1 MLDLLNEISE
11 MVYVVDLENH
21 DLLYMNTAGRK
32 SFDAKEFEGKKCY
45 HVIRHRETPCEEC
58 PNKELRQKDF
68 VSWNFT
74 DPATSLHYAIK
85 SKQTEWEGRPACLAL
100 AVNVTESEKEKN
112 ALKNGMEGQEVLLEC
127 AKLLHILGDTDL
139 EQAIDRALEKIGG
152 YLEADRVYIFEIHNG
167 IMSNTHEWCAPGI
180 ESQIAALQNMPV
192 PQDEQLNSLFHDTD
206 DITMSTLDHLKEKY
220 PDECAELF
228 NEQGIQRMMA
238 IPLEQGKKLLG
249 YLGVDNPSAQK
260 LENISKLV
268 HVLAYLLSAGLCR
281 REDQIMRE
289 TLSYFDP
296 LTGALNRS
304 AFSRDLELFIS
315 LPESVGVARIDINNM
330 KQINDEKG
338 QAFGDRVLIA
348 MTETLKSLFGSGN
361 IYRSSGDEFI
371 VICRSISREKLDSK
385 VQELGSLIEKNV
397 ECHASIGHQWARECS
412 AIQRIIFEADEMM
425 AANKKKYH
433 QDTGIHHPVVT
444 DDILGLAQPENL
456 QKVIR
461 EGRFLV
467 YFQPKVSIQNG
478 KLIGAEALVRLRT
491 PENVIVAPD
500 RFIPLLERSRMISRI
515 DFHVFDR
522 VCAYLSRWQAE
533 GLPLSPVSVNF
544 SRYTLTES
552 GFQRRLQETVE
563 QYGIPKN
570 LIEIEVTE
578 TIKEDDSYNFTRVIE
593 ETRKS
598 GFSVSI
604 DDFGVKNA
612 NLSLFTALEFDALK
626 IDKSLISKVPDHQ
639 KACAVIRS
647 ICVMCHQI
655 GIHLV
660 AEGVETK
667 AQEAVLQELGFDGAQ
682 GYLYS
687 RPLPRKEFEEKYLRK

>member
-112 ALKNGMEGQEVLLEC
+112 ALKNGMEGQEILLEC

-139 EQAIDRALEKIGG
+139 EQAIDRALEKIGA

-371 VICRSISREKLDSK
+371 VICRSISQEELDSK

-397 ECHASIGHQWARECS
+397 ECHASIGYQWARECS

-667 AQEAVLQELGFDGAQ
+667 AQEAVLQELGFDSAQ

>member
-85 SKQTEWEGRPACLAL
+85 SKQTECEGRPDCLAL

-139 EQAIDRALEKIGG
+139 EQAIDRALEKIGA

-371 VICRSISREKLDSK
+371 VICRSISREELDSK

-667 AQEAVLQELGFDGAQ
+667 AQEAVLQELGFDSAQ